1 MNQEITQE
9 FKEQIIYR
17 LDESIRM
24 LSKSF
29 EQVEEKDIWKRFNES
44 SNSIGNLVLHLCGNI
59 TQYAIASLGN
69 TKDKRER
76 DSEFA
81 AIEGFSK
88 EELLSKLVH
97 TIDEAKKVLINCSY
111 DELMRKRAVQGF
123 TFSGIGIAIH
133 VTEHLSYHTG
143 QIAFWV
149 KQLKNKDLGF
159 YDGMD
164 YNANE
169 KNCTLFGY

>member
-29 EQVEEKDIWKRFNES
+29 EQLEEKDVWKRFNES

-59 TQYAIASLGN
+59 TQYAIASLG
-69 TKDKRER
+69 

-81 AIEGFSK
+81 ATEGFSK
-88 EELLSKLVH
+88 EELLSKIAH
-97 TIDEAKKVLINCSY
+97 TIGEAKIVLSNCSY
-111 DELMRKRAVQGF
+111 DELMRRREVQGF

-164 YNANE
+164 LNI
-169 KNCTLFGY
+169 KNKEE

>member
-1 MNQEITQE
+1 MNEEIVKE

-24 LSKSF
+24 VSISLEQLS
-29 EQVEEKDIWKRFNES
+29 EDDTWKRFNES
-44 SNSIGNLVLHLCGNI
+44 SNSIGNLILHLCGNI

-69 TKDKRER
+69 LEDKRNR
-76 DSEFA
+76 DVEF
-81 AIEGFSK
+81 
-88 EELLSKLVH
+88 
-97 TIDEAKKVLINCSY
+97 EAKDGFNKEQLLTKLKNTVEEAKRILSDCATS
-111 DELMRKRAVQGF
+111 ELMRKREVQGF

-143 QIAFWV
+143 QIAFAT

-159 YDGMD
+159 YDGID
-164 YNANE
+164 LNIKNE
-169 KNCTLFGY
+169 